1 LLSFGFQVLTRYH
14 RPPDIACPDM
24 TKAPFEFVDVAV
36 PWYVDGGSALELIDL
51 RRVVISNISFNIAVR
66 VSVDVVDIANAA
78 KAECEVW

>member
-1 LLSFGFQVLTRYH
+1 
-14 RPPDIACPDM
+14 
-24 TKAPFEFVDVAV
+24 
-36 PWYVDGGSALELIDL
+36 L